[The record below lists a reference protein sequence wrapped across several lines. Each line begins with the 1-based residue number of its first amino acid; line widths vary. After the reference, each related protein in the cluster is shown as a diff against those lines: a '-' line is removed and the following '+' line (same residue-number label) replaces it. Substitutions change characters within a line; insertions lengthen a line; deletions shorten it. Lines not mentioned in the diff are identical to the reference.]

1 MLAIL
6 LPRRD
11 LNGMFEMMDFIACLQ
26 TVVIN
31 CPILLVQFLFR
42 PQQLCFETRC
52 LLQRGIK
59 LSNSR
64 SFTELQLYNVSM

>member
-1 MLAIL
+1 MLATL

-11 LNGMFEMMDFIACLQ
+11 LNGMFEMVDFIACLQ
-26 TVVIN
+26 TVVVDRS
-31 CPILLVQFLFR
+31 ILLVQFLFR
-42 PQQLCFETRC
+42 PQKLCFDTRC

-59 LSNSR
+59 MAYSR